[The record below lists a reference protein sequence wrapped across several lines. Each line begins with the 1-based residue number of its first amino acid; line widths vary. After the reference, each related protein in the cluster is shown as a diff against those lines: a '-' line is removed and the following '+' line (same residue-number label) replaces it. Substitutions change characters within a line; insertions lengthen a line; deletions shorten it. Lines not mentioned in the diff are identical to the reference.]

1 MSDTRV
7 PVLIAGGGP
16 VGLGLA
22 VELGLQGVDCL
33 VAERR
38 DGTITLPKANSLSI
52 KLMEI
57 NRRWGVARRVEAAGW
72 PATHPNDYVYCT
84 SMTGYE
90 LGRLRVPSVAARGEI
105 PYSPEH
111 ALGCA
116 QLFLDPILLER
127 ARELPGVVIQA

>member
-1 MSDTRV
+1 MSGIGV
-7 PVLIAGGGP
+7 SVLIAGGGP

-22 VELGLQGVDCL
+22 IELGLHGIDCL

-38 DGTITLPKANSLSI
+38 DGTIALPKANSLSI

-57 NRRWGVARRVEAAGW
+57 NRRWGVARRVEASGW

-90 LGRLRVPSVAARGEI
+90 LGRMRVPSVAERGEI
-105 PYSPEH
+105 PYSPEY
-111 ALGCA
+111 ALGC
-116 QLFLDPILLER
+116 
-127 ARELPGVVIQA
+127 